1 MTPAY
6 TDVSLAI
13 QRALHP
19 VADID
24 PADAQATYDELIDL
38 LDQAVNRE
46 GLL

>member
-19 VADID
+19 VGKID
-24 PADAQATYDELIDL
+24 PEDVGTVYDELFDKL
-38 LDQAVNRE
+38 ELAVNRE